1 MLEIIILVTAVIIFR
16 RQLAGL
22 GSAATPQSA
31 TSQAGLVPRRVSP
44 RLASLID
51 YADRL
56 YFEKKWLAAEKAYLG
71 VLKLDHKNVTAYT
84 HLGIIYST
92 QKNFAD
98 AIECFQITVRL
109 KPCATTHQNLG
120 LAYYENR
127 NYMKS
132 IAAFDKAIMFESS
145 AARYLALAKAYQK
158 VRDTAHALT
167 ALERAAEL
175 ELSKRTI
182 EPLAEAYIAAGRLED
197 AQALRRRLQAAQQ
210 PQAPALPSQPKT
222 DTISGSKVAPT

>member
-1 MLEIIILVTAVIIFR
+1 MLEIIILIAAVIIFR

-22 GSAATPQSA
+22 GSAPANQPA
-31 TSQAGLVPRRVSP
+31 ASQAGLVPRRVSP

-56 YFEKKWLAAEKAYLG
+56 YSEKKWLAAEKAYLG
-71 VLKLDHKNVTAYT
+71 VLKLDHKNITAYT
-84 HLGIIYST
+84 HLGIIYSA

-98 AIECFQITVRL
+98 AIECFQIAVRL
-109 KPCATTHQNLG
+109 KPGATTHQNLG

-127 NYMKS
+127 NYMKA
-132 IAAFDKAIMFESS
+132 IAAFDKAIMFEASP
-145 AARYLALAKAYQK
+145 ARYLALARAYQK

-167 ALERAAEL
+167 ALERAAAL
-175 ELSKRTI
+175 ELSKRTV
-182 EPLAEAYIAAGRLED
+182 EPLAEAYIAAGRQED
-197 AQALRRRLQAAQQ
+197 AQTLRHRLQSAQQ
-210 PQAPALPSQPKT
+210 VPALPNEAKT